1 MKQEIKTTYS
11 RAEVIRLLGLGV
23 PGMILGSSLL
33 SSCTK
38 YPLPD
43 SKFSGS
49 VGIIG
54 GGIAGLYAGY
64 LLQLQGIP
72 YRIYEASDRLGG
84 RIFSEDGILDHS
96 VEWGASII
104 EGENHALF
112 NLMTSNGAQ
121 WIDSPIQDY
130 AFVEGYWLSEE
141 IMKDQLS
148 MKKLDEV
155 ILGLRDYHGADM
167 NANLYASNQGVPA
180 STLPV
185 WNARLGIRNGATTDI
200 MGILGITSKIQ
211 NASSGTTQR
220 QLRNGSL
227 SSVIL
232 SSFQDLSIQY
242 QTPITTVDYS
252 NSQVVLTDST
262 GNFYNHDKVIVAAPI
277 SILKSQINFN
287 PALPSNVS
295 SAING
300 ISMRP
305 GMQVLLEFNQRFWET
320 DARRLQMDG
329 LCPNF
334 EVIGSGGRSV
344 VNHSLMAN
352 LYGTAFE
359 NAQAGP
365 TPVVA
370 ALLQQLD
377 NHFGNSIASNNLVQS
392 KVHDWSQ
399 DQWIQGI
406 QSYSPVGA
414 STLRYAFVPSIE
426 HKISWAGEATHTEGH
441 HGTIHGAMETA
452 ARAVQQIMTE
462 V

>member
-1 MKQEIKTTYS
+1 MEKENKTTYS
-11 RAEVIRLLGLGV
+11 RAEIIRLLGLGV
-23 PGMILGSSLL
+23 PGILFGSSLL
-33 SSCTK
+33 SSCSK

-43 SKFSGS
+43 SRFSGT

-64 LLQLQGIP
+64 LLQQQGIS
-72 YRIYEASDRLGG
+72 YRIYEASDRIGG
-84 RIFSEDGILDHS
+84 RVFSEDGIVDHS
-96 VEWGASII
+96 VEWGASIV

-121 WIDSPIQDY
+121 WIDATIQDY

-155 ILGLRDYHGADM
+155 ILGLRDYQGADM
-167 NANLYASNQGVPA
+167 NANLYASNQGVPV

-211 NASSGTTQR
+211 NASSGTAQR
-220 QLRNGSL
+220 QLLNGSL
-227 SSVIL
+227 SSIIL
-232 SSFQDLSIQY
+232 SSFQDLSIQL
-242 QTPITTVDYS
+242 QTPVASIDYS
-252 NSQVVLTDST
+252 SNLVQLTDT
-262 GNFYNHDKVIVAAPI
+262 NGNTYAHDKVIVTAPI

-287 PALPSNVS
+287 PALPSAVA
-295 SAING
+295 SAIDG
-300 ISMRP
+300 IAMRP
-305 GMQVLLEFNQRFWET
+305 GMQVLLEFNQRFWEA

-334 EVIGSGGRSV
+334 EVIGSGGRSAT
-344 VNHSLMAN
+344 NHSLMAN
-352 LYGTAFE
+352 LFGTAFE
-359 NAQAGP
+359 DAQVGP

-377 NHFGNSIASNNLVQS
+377 NYFGNSVATNSLLQS
-392 KVHDWSQ
+392 RVHDWSQ

-426 HKISWAGEATHTEGH
+426 HKISWAGEATHPEGH
-441 HGTIHGAMETA
+441 HGTLHGAMETA